1 MDPQTGE
8 YLLNGNFVVSMFQ
21 KTIQFGGTTIEYTG
35 SDAVVERLNSSK
47 PLKKDVVVQVNSKIK
62 MDEVLCRKI
71 QQRFN
76 IFLYRSFQLAICI
89 RRIFGTNTSSREPR
103 VKSKLTNGNC

>member
-47 PLKKDVVVQVNSKIK
+47 PLKKDVVVQVKTMKRQFI
-62 MDEVLCRKI
+62 DLFFLIYGTCCRLGL
-71 QQRFN
+71 FN
-76 IFLYRSFQLAICI
+76 
-89 RRIFGTNTSSREPR
+89 E
-103 VKSKLTNGNC
+103 